1 MIALKDITVSFGG
14 VKPIAGL
21 TVTMSGK
28 IQGLIGPNGAGKTT
42 LLNVLSG
49 FVKPI
54 SGSISLFGEDFGPI
68 RPEARL
74 ENGITRSFQ
83 TPQVA
88 ADLTA
93 SDNIRVTFDSLGLSR
108 ANAHSQLTEVLAL
121 TGLTSHADVMADTL
135 DGYTLRMVEIARCL
149 AAKPRLIMLDEP
161 AAGLAAD
168 ERVRL
173 MTLLKRLPDLGA
185 QVLIIDHDFDLIG
198 DLCDQVAVLDFGKL
212 VASGATKE
220 TLENRKVRAAYLG
233 EDEEEEAA

>member
-1 MIALKDITVSFGG
+1 MIELKDITVSFGG
-14 VKPIAGL
+14 VKPISGL
-21 TVTMSGK
+21 TVTMGGR

-49 FVKPI
+49 FVTPV
-54 SGSISLFGEDFGPI
+54 SGSITLFGENFGPV
-68 RPEARL
+68 RAEARL

-93 SDNIRVTFDSLGLSR
+93 ADNIRVSFDSLGLSR
-108 ANAHSQLTEVLAL
+108 ADAHAQLAEVLAL
-121 TGLTSHADVMADTL
+121 TGLTAQAEVMAGAL
-135 DGYTLRMVEIARCL
+135 DGYSLRMVEIARCL

-168 ERVRL
+168 ERARL
-173 MTLLKRLPDLGA
+173 MTLLKRLPDMGA

-212 VASGATKE
+212 VASGPTQE
-220 TLENRKVRAAYLG
+220 TLANPKVRAAYLG
-233 EDEEEEAA
+233 EEEEDAA

>member
-1 MIALKDITVSFGG
+1 MIDLKNITVSFGG
-14 VKPIAGL
+14 VKPIADL
-21 TVTMSGK
+21 SVTMGGH

-49 FVKPI
+49 FVKPV
-54 SGSISLFGEDFGPI
+54 SGSITLFGEDFGPI

-93 SDNIRVTFDSLGLSR
+93 ADNVRVTFDSLGLSR
-108 ANAHSQLTEVLAL
+108 ADAHRQLSQVLAL
-121 TGLTSHADVMADTL
+121 TKLTLHADISADAL

-168 ERVRL
+168 ERARL
-173 MTLLKRLPDLGA
+173 MTLLKRLPDMGV

-220 TLENRKVRAAYLG
+220 TLENPKVRAAYLG
-233 EDEEEEAA
+233 EDEEGKAA

>member
-1 MIALKDITVSFGG
+1 MIMLNNITVSFGG

-49 FVKPI
+49 FVTPV
-54 SGSISLFGEDFGPI
+54 SGSITLFDEDFGPI

-74 ENGITRSFQ
+74 ANGITRSFQ

-88 ADLTA
+88 GDLTTA
-93 SDNIRVTFDSLGLSR
+93 DNIRVTFDSLGLSR
-108 ANAHSQLTEVLAL
+108 ADAQTRLAEVLAL
-121 TGLTSHADVMADTL
+121 TGLTPHADVMAGAL

-168 ERVRL
+168 ERTRL
-173 MTLLKRLPDLGA
+173 MTLLKRLPDMGA

-212 VASGATKE
+212 VASGATKQ
-220 TLENRKVRAAYLG
+220 TLENPKVRAAYLG
-233 EDEEEEAA
+233 EDEEQAA

>member
-1 MIALKDITVSFGG
+1 MIDLKDITVSFGG
-14 VKPIAGL
+14 VKPIADL
-21 TVTMSGK
+21 TVTMNGK

-54 SGSISLFGEDFGPI
+54 KGTVTLFGTDFGPI

-74 ENGITRSFQ
+74 QNGIARSFQ

-93 SDNIRVTFDSLGLSR
+93 ADNIRVTFDSLDLGR
-108 ANAHSQLTEVLAL
+108 ADARSQLAEVLAL
-121 TGLTSHADVMADTL
+121 TGLTAQADMPAGAL
-135 DGYTLRMVEIARCL
+135 DGYALRMVEIARCL

-168 ERVRL
+168 ERAQL
-173 MTLLKRLPDLGA
+173 MTLLKRLPEMGA
-185 QVLIIDHDFDLIG
+185 QVLIIDHDFDLIAE
-198 DLCDQVAVLDFGKL
+198 LCDRVAVLDFGKL
-212 VASGATKE
+212 VASGPTKAT
-220 TLENRKVRAAYLG
+220 LANPKVRAAYLG
-233 EDEEEEAA
+233 EDEEDAA